1 MFPAIERIE
10 MRNDRKGNA
19 AVEYMLVV
27 AVLVLG
33 LAAAFY
39 RPQSNDRNV
48 PRAFSN
54 WYHDLTE
61 RISKP

>member
-1 MFPAIERIE
+1 